1 MASEKPEPKNRK
13 RKPAANSVSPVKKI
27 STRAAPKEPAKSEDS
42 KKEKLM
48 AEENQSAEG
57 SARPMPGEEEL
68 QSSAKH
74 ARQAAEGLRAAAG
87 AVAQEYRG
95 RAEEYWNDA
104 SNRVRSFQ
112 DDTEQ
117 YVRENPTKAVLTALG
132 IGFVLGLI
140 FRR

>member
-13 RKPAANSVSPVKKI
+13 RKPSTSSVSPEKKI
-27 STRAAPKEPAKSEDS
+27 STRAAPKEAVKSKDS
-42 KKEKLM
+42 KEEKLM
-48 AEENQSAEG
+48 ADENQAAEG
-57 SARPMPGEEEL
+57 TARPMPGEEEL
-68 QSSAKH
+68 QDSARH

-95 RAEEYWNDA
+95 KAEEYWNDA
-104 SNRVRSFQ
+104 SSRVRSFQ

-117 YVRENPTKAVLTALG
+117 YVRENPTKAVFTALG